1 MCYLPKLIFLL
12 SFFFFLLFLV
22 FEVLLLNFYN
32 QTNVSTVS
40 TSGRI
45 LSPPDCSPRASGSA
59 CCQAV
64 AHIAV
69 ACSSLGLAGGKKAE
83 GFMCSFTFVVQ
94 AT

>member
-1 MCYLPKLIFLL
+1 MCYLPKLIFLFSVL
-12 SFFFFLLFLV
+12 FF

-32 QTNVSTVS
+32 QTNVSAVS

-45 LSPPDCSPRASGSA
+45 LSPPDCSPRAFRSA